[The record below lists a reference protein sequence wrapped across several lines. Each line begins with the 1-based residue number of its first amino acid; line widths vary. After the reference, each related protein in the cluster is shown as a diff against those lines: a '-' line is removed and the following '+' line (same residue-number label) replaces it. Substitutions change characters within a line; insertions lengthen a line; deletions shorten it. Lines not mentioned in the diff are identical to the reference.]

1 MSLAMRSTS
10 FHNAILPTVEISGR
24 RYLGNKTRLLPFI
37 KKVVNSEIGNI
48 RSFADI
54 FAGTGSVASLFQNKQ
69 IICNDILYCNHVC
82 HVAWFG
88 SEFADRQKLSD
99 YLLRYNEPDCS
110 LDGYM
115 ANTFSD
121 TFFSKKV
128 CQKIDYIR
136 EDIKKEFGLGRIN
149 KREQF
154 ILLASLLYAMDRIA
168 NTCGHYD
175 AWRKNGSLEKNLLL
189 RMPDFNENSHP
200 DNQFYN
206 EDANGLVERIF
217 PDLIYID
224 PPYNSRQYS
233 DTYHLLE
240 NVARWEKPLVKG
252 VARKMDRTQLKSLYC
267 TTGAI
272 EAFNELIGKI
282 NAEYILISYNN
293 MGEKGNGRS
302 NAKID
307 DMHIMQRLEQKGKVK
322 VFTRKFPAF
331 TTGKSNYQDIQER
344 LFLCVCEK

>member
-1 MSLAMRSTS
+1 MRSIS
-10 FHNAILPTVEISGR
+10 SDNGVLPTVGISCR

-37 KKVVNSEIGNI
+37 EKVVNSETGNI

-54 FAGTGSVASLFQNKQ
+54 FAGTGSVASLFQRKR

-82 HVAWFG
+82 HVAWFC
-88 SEFADRQKLSD
+88 SEFADRQKLAA
-99 YLLRYNEPDCS
+99 YLLRYNEPDCK

-115 ANTFSD
+115 ANTFSG
-121 TFFSKKV
+121 TFFSSEV
-128 CQKIDYIR
+128 CQRIDYIR
-136 EDIKKEFGLGRIN
+136 EDIKKEFELGRIN
-149 KREQF
+149 KREQS
-154 ILLASLLYAMDRIA
+154 ILLASLIYAMDRIA

-175 AWRKNGSLEKNLLL
+175 AWRKNGSLEKQLSL
-189 RMPDFNENSHP
+189 RMPCFNKNP
-200 DNQFYN
+200 DPGNQFYN
-206 EDANGLVERIF
+206 EDANQLVERIF

-240 NVARWEKPLVKG
+240 NVARWEKPAVKG
-252 VARKMDRTQLKSLYC
+252 VARKMDRSRLKSLYC

-282 NAEYILISYNN
+282 KAKYILISYNN
-293 MGEKGNGRS
+293 MGEKGSGRS

-307 DMHIMQRLEQKGKVK
+307 DARIMESLAQKGQVK
-322 VFTRKFPAF
+322 VFARDFPAF
-331 TTGKSNYQDIQER
+331 TTGKSNYKDIRER
-344 LFLCVCEK
+344 LFFCVCEK

>member
-1 MSLAMRSTS
+1 MTGVSSD
-10 FHNAILPTVEISGR
+10 NAFLPTVEISGR

-37 KKVVNSEIGNI
+37 EHIVNSETGNI
-48 RSFADI
+48 RSIADI
-54 FAGTGSVASLFQNKQ
+54 FAGTGSVASIFQRKQ
-69 IICNDILYCNHVC
+69 IICNDILYCNHIC

-88 SEFADRQKLSD
+88 SEFADQYKLADFLS
-99 YLLRYNEPDCS
+99 RYNNPDCK

-115 ANTFSD
+115 TNTFSD
-121 TFFSKKV
+121 TFFSHEV
-128 CQKIDYIR
+128 CQRIDYIR
-136 EDIKKEFGLGRIN
+136 EDIKTEFELGRIN
-149 KREQF
+149 KREQY
-154 ILLASLLYAMDRIA
+154 ILLASLIYAIDKIA

-175 AWRKNGSLEKNLLL
+175 AWRKNGILDKKLVL
-189 RMPDFNENSHP
+189 RMPCFNKNPDP

-206 EDANGLVERIF
+206 EDANQLVERIF

-240 NVARWEKPLVKG
+240 NVARWEKPVVKG
-252 VARKMDRTQLKSLYC
+252 MARKMDRTKLKSLYC
-267 TTGAI
+267 TTRAI

-282 NAEYILISYNN
+282 NAKYILISYNN
-293 MGEKGNGRS
+293 MGKKGNGRS

-307 DMHIMQRLEQKGKVK
+307 DMHIMQSLEQKGKVK
-322 VFTRKFPAF
+322 VFTRDFPAF

-344 LFLCVCEK
+344 LFLCVCK